1 MTAHSHSAA
10 NVAEAILETLKDVS
24 GIIGSALVARSG
36 SVIAQDLPSYFGSAA
51 YEAAPR
57 TLRLEEAL
65 SVGGAAVSFGV
76 LRFEAHKLAFRPA
89 GDALLWVLGSA
100 DVNMPALRMAM
111 SLVARKL
118 EKLDFE
124 PSVTTPPPPTTRPP
138 ASPEA
143 EKVGRS
149 LSTPEASGAQNP
161 NNRPIY
167 FRGKRIS

>member
-1 MTAHSHSAA
+1 MPHAGA
-10 NVAEAILETLKDVS
+10 NVAEGILETLKDVS

-65 SVGGAAVSFGV
+65 SVGGSPVSFGV
-76 LRFEAHKLAFRPA
+76 LRFDAHKLAFRPA
-89 GDALLWVLGSA
+89 GDALLWVLGNA
-100 DVNMPALRMAM
+100 DINMPALRMAM

-124 PSVTTPPPPTTRPP
+124 PSITPPPPTTRPP

-143 EKVGRS
+143 EKTGRS
-149 LSTPEASGAQNP
+149 LSVPEAGNP
-161 NNRPIY
+161 HNRPIY